1 MSTIAIT
8 PAALGA
14 EATMQQKCRVVSD
27 GRGRQ
32 GGADVRNT

>member
-14 EATMQQKCRVVSD
+14 EAAMQPKRRVVSD